1 MEKNGRWDGRNRPKR
16 CETRRLGLRFFFFFQ
31 FIVYNIANHIY
42 YCFNLTSTTTTTTHQ
57 VVASPTTNDNTMMKT
72 IPNTTSIHRVID
84 SLAGYMTMSD
94 GPY

>member
-1 MEKNGRWDGRNRPKR
+1 MGGGMVETGPNGVKHVVWA
-16 CETRRLGLRFFFFFQ
+16 LGIFFFQ

-42 YCFNLTSTTTTTTHQ
+42 YCFNFTSTTTTTTHQ
-57 VVASPTTNDNTMMKT
+57 VVASLTTNDNTMMKT